1 MENHLLGFTMTD
13 YDKLRVLFD
22 DSHESLGEADS
33 EPQGKTGSR
42 IWSFYLN
49 SVERDTFEDADSLL
63 DNIKELTGLE
73 AQVLYSK
80 KSFGDGDD
88 QADDF
93 TVMIGCVDEDP
104 DKTWLVQIDVA
115 LPHVE
120 DFDCSAEV
128 SVWESRKDIDKV
140 MSGHTEEALSDA
152 TAGVCGAIQEY
163 AKGDPERVRE
173 IFDAIRAD
181 QDSGQWLREW
191 EAGLMGK
198 TLNETTPKAPG
209 KRRPGI

>member
-1 MENHLLGFTMTD
+1 MSD

-49 SVERDTFEDADSLL
+49 SVERDTFDDADALL

-80 KSFGDGDD
+80 YTFGNGDD

-93 TVMIGCVDEDP
+93 KVLIGCIDEDP
-104 DKTWLVQIDVA
+104 NKTWMVQLDVA
-115 LPHVE
+115 LPHE
-120 DFDCSAEV
+120 EAFDCSAEV
-128 SVWESRKDIDKV
+128 SVLENRKDIDKV
-140 MSGHTEEALSDA
+140 MSGRAGEALSDV
-152 TAGVCGAIQEY
+152 TVSVCSAIRQY

-198 TLNETTPKAPG
+198 TLDETTPKAPG